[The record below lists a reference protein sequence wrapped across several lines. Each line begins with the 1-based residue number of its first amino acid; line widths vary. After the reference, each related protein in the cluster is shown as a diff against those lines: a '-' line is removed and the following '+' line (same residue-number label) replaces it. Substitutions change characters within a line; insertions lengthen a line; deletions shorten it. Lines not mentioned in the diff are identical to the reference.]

1 MKKTK
6 LFGIFSLVL
15 SAGMLLSGCNDS
27 FTGKTAGKTAYIK
40 IGEVNASR
48 ASAMPDFSI
57 DSISD
62 FTFTLAAAETGE
74 TPETIGEYEGLAE
87 LQEASIPIETGSY
100 DFTLTASKSGTVL
113 RGTITNKEI
122 IVGDNLLSFNLK
134 WDENSLDPLYLGNL
148 EFTIDFSE
156 TINANE
162 IYGISVT
169 LLSYNPETDESTPIL
184 DEEGNPISD
193 YSKEEFTLSENNDV
207 VFTYSNIP
215 SGNYLIQATCYAD
228 VSLEVPLTATPLNVI
243 AIITGGQT
251 SKTTIS
257 PKALDDVYTIKFE
270 NLNGNYLS
278 EKKYTQHSET
288 FTLTELTKSGWFFNG
303 WYDNPSFT
311 GEAITNI
318 EKGSRGNKVLYA
330 KWSRA
335 NGISIN
341 IEKTNDLSLTASV
354 DELHKAV
361 FFTAKGAKDDSTYTW
376 FVDGIVD
383 DYIQENTYLFVP
395 SVSGLKT
402 YVIEVISGH
411 LSATATV
418 SISTESD
425 IYVSATADPN
435 DTADG
440 TEEKPF
446 ASINEACEAIT
457 SSSDYMWSI
466 VDYTINISGKLNNAQ
481 TIPNNVK
488 DYAKSLTLMGR
499 SALDNGIPQD
509 GIDLTVSGSQSSEN
523 ALTIEPDSSITST
536 DFAVITKNLSIS
548 GAYYGI
554 CVGTANTSEEGAANV
569 ILDSGTLIDGNQNG
583 VHVFNHTTA
592 RVKDGVTISNNH
604 GTNTMAGIYVER
616 LGKLYLEG
624 GSFSGNSFYP
634 GSVPNDIYCN
644 SLTPSDRTIY
654 ISSILPEVED
664 SSPFATIIITGLDS
678 SDVYNGYQLINN
690 DGLSTSQFAA
700 QCAKFHVESASNSI
714 NIAIKVNEEGKLQE
728 DLLTTIYVSSIMGS
742 SEGLG
747 TASSPFATI
756 SEAESYIAYH
766 NPNSKADYTIKLEGT
781 FSDGDYY
788 HTIYET
794 LNEKARS
801 ITYMGI
807 SEADS
812 DGNPTDEITG
822 LVDGTRQSYAL
833 CVQTSV
839 PIILKNI
846 KITGGQTGIY
856 IDDEVIE
863 EEADITIG
871 QGCLITDN
879 GNDSGV
885 WITNG
890 KVTLDGGTITN
901 NAGDNGAG
909 VNVSGGEFIMKSGSI
924 NNNSSQSLGGGVYI
938 GYIGSEYGT
947 FTMLGGTISGNSSDA
962 GYSNAVCVEQGA
974 TFNIG
979 GSALIDSDN
988 DVYLSQYSV
997 ITIVDALTGNDS
1009 VATITPAL
1017 YSSEAVYLTLGKDSN
1032 GNDITTTS
1040 IAAEYNK
1047 FKITEQEGGTPW
1059 YMQYN
1064 GTISENEVAGFV
1076 KVTGGTFSY
1085 TAENALSPASGVFI
1099 NGRTITIPNLYAC
1112 VHEVTQGEYE
1122 KYCKYG
1128 DRIPAEYNEGA
1139 YGSGPNFPVYFV
1151 NWYDAIVYCNLRSE
1165 AENLTPVYKIGDETD
1180 PTKWPEIGGNATDKW
1195 CGPAKVYT
1203 AWDTITFDETANGY
1217 RLPTEAEWEF
1227 LARGGNTDSY
1237 TYSGS
1242 DTPADVAWYNN
1253 DESNGSTHI
1262 VKGKNPNGLG
1272 IYDMSGNVW
1281 ELCWDWYT
1289 EDGITVDTPYAG
1301 PESGEGRVLR
1311 GGSWYDGAEWG
1322 AVAKRYSHSQTPR
1335 EFNHIGFRV
1344 VRTITE

>member
-113 RGTITNKEI
+113 IGTITNKEI
-122 IVGDNLLSFNLK
+122 TVGDNLLSFNLK

-162 IYGISVT
+162 IHGISVT

-288 FTLTELTKSGWFFNG
+288 FTLTELTKSGWSFNG

-311 GEAITNI
+311 GEAITSI

-335 NGISIN
+335 NGISVN
-341 IEKTNDLSLTASV
+341 IEKTNDLSLTASI

-488 DYAKSLTLMGR
+488 NYAKSLTLMGR
-499 SALDNGIPQD
+499 SALVNGVPQD

-523 ALTIEPDSSITST
+523 ALTIVPDSSITST
-536 DFAVITKNLSIS
+536 DFAVTIKNLSIS

-554 CVGTANTSEEGAANV
+554 CVGTANTSEEGVANV

-583 VHVFNHTTA
+583 VHVFNDTTA

-624 GSFSGNSFYP
+624 GSFSGNSFSP
-634 GSVPNDIYCN
+634 ESVPNDIYCN

-690 DGLSTSQFAA
+690 DGLSESQFAA
-700 QCAKFHVESASNSI
+700 QCAKFHVESASNAI
-714 NIAIKVNEEGKLQE
+714 NIAIKVNEEGRLEE
-728 DLLTTIYVSSIMGS
+728 DILTTLYVSSTIGNS
-742 SEGLG
+742 TGTG
-747 TASSPFATI
+747 TASRPFATL
-756 SEAESYIAYH
+756 ENAENYIFNH
-766 NPNSKADYTIKLEGT
+766 PNPEADYTIKLEGT
-781 FSDGDYY
+781 FSDSDDY
-788 HTIYET
+788 HTISEN
-794 LNEKARS
+794 LDEKAHS
-801 ITYMGI
+801 ITYIGI
-807 SEADS
+807 SEPDG
-812 DGNPTDEITG
+812 DGNPQDIITG
-822 LVDGTRQSYAL
+822 TVNGDREDNALYVATTVPVIFKNLQIRDG
-833 CVQTSV
+833 C
-839 PIILKNI
+839 
-846 KITGGQTGIY
+846 TGIY
-856 IDDEVIE
+856 TGR
-863 EEADITIG
+863 EADITIG
-871 QGCLITDN
+871 QGCLIINN
-879 GNDSGV
+879 GNSSGV
-885 WITNG
+885 YIDKG
-890 KVTLDGGTITN
+890 KVTLDGGTITD
-901 NAGDNGAG
+901 NAADNGAG
-909 VNVSGGEFIMKSGSI
+909 VSVINGEFIMKSGTI
-924 NNNSSQSLGGGVYI
+924 YANNSTGSGGGVYI

-947 FTMLGGTISGNSSDA
+947 FTMLGGTISGNNSSV
-962 GYSNAVCVEQGA
+962 GYSHAVYVEQGA

-979 GSALIDSDN
+979 GSALIDSNN
-988 DVYLSQYSV
+988 DIYLADGAK
-997 ITIVDALTGNDS
+997 ITIVDALTETS
-1009 VATITPAL
+1009 PIATITPQT
-1017 YSSEAVYLTLGKDSN
+1017 YSTDTVLLTLGKDSN

-1040 IAAEYNK
+1040 IVAEYKK
-1047 FKITEQEGGTPW
+1047 FKITKQEDGTPW
-1059 YMQYN
+1059 YMSFD
-1064 GTISENEVAGFV
+1064 GTISLFV
-1076 KVTGGTFSY
+1076 SVPGGTFSY
-1085 TAENALSPASGVFI
+1085 TAENALTPSSEVFI
-1099 NGRTITIPNLYAC
+1099 EGRTVTIPNLL
-1112 VHEVTQGEYE
+1112 VSDHEVTQGEYE
-1122 KYCKYG
+1122 QYCKYG
-1128 DRIPAEYNEGA
+1128 ATSPNNNYGVGENYPAY
-1139 YGSGPNFPVYFV
+1139 YV
-1151 NWYDAIVYCNLRSE
+1151 NWYDAIVYCNLRSK
-1165 AENLTPVYKIGDETD
+1165 AELLTPVYKIGDETN
-1180 PTKWPEIGGNATDKW
+1180 PTKWPAIEGNATDKW
-1195 CGPAKVYT
+1195 CGPTEVNTDWNA
-1203 AWDTITFDETANGY
+1203 ITFDETANGY
-1217 RLPTEAEWEF
+1217 RLPTEAEWEY
-1227 LARGGNTDSY
+1227 LARGGNADSW

-1242 DTPADVAWYNN
+1242 ENIDDVAWYSGN
-1253 DESNGSTHI
+1253 SNSKTHE
-1262 VKGKNPNGLG
+1262 VKGKTANGLG
-1272 IYDMSGNVW
+1272 LYDLSGNVW
-1281 ELCWDWYT
+1281 EWCYDWFGDI
-1289 EDGITVDTPYAG
+1289 DGNTAATGTASAG
-1301 PESGEGRVLR
+1301 LYRVKR
-1311 GGSWYDGAEWG
+1311 GGSHNNDSGGCTVSTRGNWYPHDRDGN
-1322 AVAKRYSHSQTPR
+1322 YDL
-1335 EFNHIGFRV
+1335 GFRV

>member
-74 TPETIGEYEGLAE
+74 TPETIGEYEGLTQ

-122 IVGDNLLSFNLK
+122 TVGDNLLSFNLK

-162 IYGISVT
+162 IHGISVT
-169 LLSYNPETDESTPIL
+169 LLSYNPETDESTLIL

-228 VSLEVPLTATPLNVI
+228 ISLEVPLTATPLNVI

-311 GEAITNI
+311 GEAITSI

-335 NGISIN
+335 NGISVN

-499 SALDNGIPQD
+499 SALFNGVPQD
-509 GIDLTVSGSQSSEN
+509 GIDLSVSGSQSSEN
-523 ALTIEPDSSITST
+523 ALTIEPDSNITST

-554 CVGTANTSEEGAANV
+554 CVGTANTSEAGVANV

-583 VHVFNHTTA
+583 VHVFNQTTA

-624 GSFSGNSFYP
+624 GSFSGNSFSP
-634 GSVPNDIYCN
+634 ESVPNDIYCN

-654 ISSILPEVED
+654 ISGILPEVEE
-664 SSPFATIIITGLDS
+664 SSPFATIIITGLN
-678 SDVYNGYQLINN
+678 SDDVNNGYQLINN
-690 DGLSTSQFAA
+690 DGLSESQFAT
-700 QCAKFHVESASNSI
+700 QCAKFHVESASNAI
-714 NIAIKVNEEGKLQE
+714 NMAIKVNEEGKLQE
-728 DLLTTIYVSSIMGS
+728 DLLTTIYVSSTKGS
-742 SEGLG
+742 SGGLG
-747 TASSPFATI
+747 TASRPFATLENAENYI
-756 SEAESYIAYH
+756 SNH
-766 NPNSKADYTIKLEGT
+766 PNPEADYTIKLEGT

-794 LNEKARS
+794 LNGKARS

-833 CVQTSV
+833 YVQTSV

-871 QGCLITDN
+871 QGCLITNN

-924 NNNSSQSLGGGVYI
+924 NNNSSGSLGGGVYI

-947 FTMLGGTISGNSSDA
+947 FTMLGGTISGNNSSV
-962 GYSNAVCVEQGA
+962 GYSNAVSVEQGA

-979 GSALIDSDN
+979 GSALIDSNN
-988 DVYLSQYSV
+988 DVYLSQSSV

-1032 GNDITTTS
+1032 GNNITTTS
-1040 IAAEYNK
+1040 IAKEFNK

-1059 YMQYN
+1059 YMSFD
-1064 GTISENEVAGFV
+1064 GTISHSVSVPGISLYYITELTPKSVVLVSRNEG
-1076 KVTGGTFSY
+1076 
-1085 TAENALSPASGVFI
+1085 
-1099 NGRTITIPNLYAC
+1099 TIPNLL
-1112 VHEVTQGEYE
+1112 VSDHEVTQGEYE
-1122 KYCKYG
+1122 EYCKYG
-1128 DRIPAEYNEGA
+1128 GSSRPDSN
-1139 YGSGPNFPVYFV
+1139 YGVDENFPAYYV
-1151 NWYDAIVYCNLRSE
+1151 NWYDAIVYCNLRSK
-1165 AENLTPVYKIGDETD
+1165 AENLNPVYKIGDETD
-1180 PTKWPEIGGNATDKW
+1180 PTKWPDIQGNATDKW
-1195 CGPAKVYT
+1195 CGPSGNNDV
-1203 AWDTITFDETANGY
+1203 WNEITFDETANGY
-1217 RLPTEAEWEF
+1217 RLPTEAEWEY
-1227 LARGGNTDSY
+1227 LARGGNLNSHY

-1242 DTPADVAWYNN
+1242 DNIDIVAWYYGFSG
-1253 DESNGSTHI
+1253 DKTHE
-1262 VKGKNPNGLG
+1262 VKSRAANRLGL
-1272 IYDMSGNVW
+1272 YDMSGNVW
-1281 ELCWDWYT
+1281 EWCYDWKG
-1289 EDGITVDTPYAG
+1289 DISRLTPATG
-1301 PESGEGRVLR
+1301 PASGSYRVKR
-1311 GGSWYDGAEWG
+1311 GGSFADTSDFCSVSYIGYSNPYD
-1322 AVAKRYSHSQTPR
+1322 RDPSL
-1335 EFNHIGFRV
+1335 GFRV

>member
-15 SAGMLLSGCNDS
+15 SAGMLLTGCNNLL
-27 FTGKTAGKTAYIK
+27 TGKTGGKTAYIK
-40 IGEVNASR
+40 IGQVNASR
-48 ASAMPDFSI
+48 SALPDFS
-57 DSISD
+57 
-62 FTFTLAAAETGE
+62 T
-74 TPETIGEYEGLAE
+74 ETIANFN
-87 LQEASIPIETGSY
+87 
-100 DFTLTASKSGTVL
+100 FTLTGTKQGDTEKELGSFTSLADLQSESIAIITGIYNFTLRAEKSGSVL
-113 RGTITNKEI
+113 EDTITNQEI
-122 IVGDNLLSFNLK
+122 TTGDNSLTFNLK
-134 WDENSLDPLYLGNL
+134 WDETSLDPTCLGNL
-148 EFTIDFSE
+148 EITIDFSTAE
-156 TINANE
+156 NANLLKV
-162 IYGISVT
+162 IRID
-169 LLSYNPETDESTPIL
+169 LLSYDPET
-184 DEEGNPISD
+184 EETTQIVDNDSNPISD
-193 YSKEEFTLSENNDV
+193 YQKEFFPVDFSNNNKAIYTLNGL
-207 VFTYSNIP
+207 P
-215 SGNYLIQATCYAD
+215 SGVYLMQAYCYAD
-228 VSLEVPLTATPLNVI
+228 VYGEVPLLESPLDDIVV
-243 AIITGGQT
+243 ITGSQT
-251 SKTTIS
+251 SKDTIAVAS
-257 PKALDDVYTIKFE
+257 LADVYTISFE
-270 NLNGNYLS
+270 NLNNNYLS
-278 EKKYTQHSET
+278 NKNYTQHSPDI
-288 FTLTELTKSGWFFNG
+288 TLQTLSKSGWAFGG
-303 WYDNPSFT
+303 WYDNPNFKGT
-311 GEAITNI
+311 PIATIP
-318 EKGSRGNKVLYA
+318 KGSSGNKVLYA

-335 NGISIN
+335 NGITVN
-341 IEKTNDLSLTASV
+341 IDQANDIYLTASV

-361 FFTAKGAKDDSTYTW
+361 QFTARGAAAGSTYTW
-376 FVDGIVD
+376 FIDGWKDADV
-383 DYIQENTYLFVP
+383 QSNTYMLVP
-395 SVSGLKT
+395 RISGLRT
-402 YVIEVISGH
+402 YVIEVISGQ
-411 LSATATV
+411 LSASATV

-425 IYVSATADPN
+425 IYVSATANPN
-435 DTADG
+435 VTADG
-440 TEEKPF
+440 TEDKPF
-446 ASINEACEAIT
+446 ASIEDACAAIT
-457 SSSDYMWSI
+457 SFDDY
-466 VDYTINISGKLNNAQ
+466 VDPVIDFTINISGKLNNAQ

-499 SALDNGIPQD
+499 SALVNGVPQD
-509 GIDLTVSGSQSSEN
+509 GIDLTVSGSQSPEN
-523 ALTIEPDSSITST
+523 ALTIVPDSNIIST

-554 CVGTANTSEEGAANV
+554 CVGTANTSEAGAANV

-583 VHVFNHTTA
+583 VHVFNRTTA

-604 GTNTMAGIYVER
+604 GSDTMAGIYVER
-616 LGKLYLEG
+616 LGELYLEG
-624 GSFSGNSFYP
+624 GNFSGNSFSP
-634 GSVPNDIYCN
+634 ASVPNDIYCN
-644 SLTPSDRTIY
+644 NLTSADRTIY
-654 ISSILPEVED
+654 ISGILPEVED
-664 SSPFATIIITGLDS
+664 SSPFATIIITGLNNV
-678 SDVYNGYQLINN
+678 DVNNGYQLINN
-690 DGLSTSQFAA
+690 DGLSESQFAA
-700 QCAKFHVESASNSI
+700 QCAKFHVESASNAI
-714 NIAIKVNEEGKLQE
+714 NMAIKVNEEGKLQK

-742 SEGLG
+742 SGGLG

-756 SEAESYIAYH
+756 SEAESYIVND
-766 NPNSKADYTIKLEGT
+766 NPNPEADYIIKLEGT
-781 FSDGDYY
+781 FSDDDSY
-788 HTIYET
+788 HTISET

-807 SEADS
+807 SEADT

-822 LVDGTRQSYAL
+822 LVDGTRQRFAL
-833 CVQTSV
+833 CVETSV

-856 IDDEVIE
+856 IDDEV

-871 QGCLITDN
+871 QGCLIINN
-879 GNDSGV
+879 GNSSGV
-885 WITNG
+885 YIDKG
-890 KVTLDGGTITN
+890 KVTLDGGTITD
-901 NAGDNGAG
+901 NAADNGAG
-909 VNVSGGEFIMKSGSI
+909 VSVINGEFIMKSGSI
-924 NNNSSQSLGGGVYI
+924 NNNSSQSLGGGVYV
-938 GYIGSEYGT
+938 GYDGPKNGT
-947 FTMLGGTISGNSSDA
+947 FTMLGGTISGNNSSV

-979 GSALIDSDN
+979 GSALIDSNN
-988 DVYLSQYSV
+988 DVYLRQYSV

-1009 VATITPAL
+1009 VATITPDS

-1040 IAAEYNK
+1040 IAKEFNK
-1047 FKITEQEGGTPW
+1047 FKITEQEGDIPW

-1112 VHEVTQGEYE
+1112 EHEVTQSEYE

-1151 NWYDAIVYCNLRSE
+1151 NWYDAIVYCNLRSK

-1262 VKGKNPNGLG
+1262 VKGKDPNGLG

-1301 PESGEGRVLR
+1301 PESGTSRVLR

>member
-15 SAGMLLSGCNDS
+15 SAGMLLSGCKDS

-62 FTFTLAAAETGE
+62 FTFTLAAAETGQ
-74 TPETIGEYEGLAE
+74 TSETIGEYEGLAE

-122 IVGDNLLSFNLK
+122 IAGDNLLSFNLK

-169 LLSYNPETDESTPIL
+169 LLSYNPETEESTPIL

-228 VSLEVPLTATPLNVI
+228 VYLEVPLTATPLNVI

-288 FTLTELTKSGWFFNG
+288 FTLTELTKSGWSFNG

-311 GEAITNI
+311 GETITSI

-335 NGISIN
+335 NGISVN

-499 SALDNGIPQD
+499 SALVNGVPQD
-509 GIDLTVSGSQSSEN
+509 GIDLTVSGSQSPEN
-523 ALTIEPDSSITST
+523 ALTIVPDSNTTST
-536 DFAVITKNLSIS
+536 DFAVTIKNLSIS

-554 CVGTANTSEEGAANV
+554 CVGTANTSEEGVANV

-583 VHVFNHTTA
+583 VHVFNNTTA

-616 LGKLYLEG
+616 LGELYLEG
-624 GSFSGNSFYP
+624 GSFSGNSFSP
-634 GSVPNDIYCN
+634 ESVPNDIYCN

-654 ISSILPEVED
+654 ISGILPEVEE

-690 DGLSTSQFAA
+690 DGLSESQFAA
-700 QCAKFHVESASNSI
+700 QCAKFHVESASDAI
-714 NIAIKVNEEGKLQE
+714 RIAIKVNEEGRLQE
-728 DLLTTIYVSSIMGS
+728 DLLTTIYVSSTRGS
-742 SEGLG
+742 SAGLG
-747 TASSPFATI
+747 TASKPFATI
-756 SEAESYIAYH
+756 SAAESYIVND
-766 NPNSKADYTIKLEGT
+766 NPNSEADYIIKLEGT
-781 FSDGDYY
+781 FSDSDDY
-788 HTIYET
+788 HTIPEN
-794 LNEKARS
+794 LDEKAHS
-801 ITYMGI
+801 ITYIGI
-807 SEADS
+807 SEPDG
-812 DGNPTDEITG
+812 DGNPQDIITG
-822 LVDGTRQSYAL
+822 TVNGDREDNALYVATTVPVIFKNLQIRDG
-833 CVQTSV
+833 C
-839 PIILKNI
+839 
-846 KITGGQTGIY
+846 TGIY
-856 IDDEVIE
+856 TGR
-863 EEADITIG
+863 EADITIG
-871 QGCLITDN
+871 QGCLIINN
-879 GNDSGV
+879 GNSSGV
-885 WITNG
+885 YIDKG
-890 KVTLDGGTITN
+890 RVTLDGGTITD
-901 NAGDNGAG
+901 NAADNGAG
-909 VNVSGGEFIMKSGSI
+909 VSVINGEFIMKSGTI

-947 FTMLGGTISGNSSDA
+947 FTMLGGTISGNNSSVE
-962 GYSNAVCVEQGA
+962 YSNAVCVEQGA

-979 GSALIDSDN
+979 GSALIDSNN
-988 DVYLSQYSV
+988 DIYLADGAK
-997 ITIVDALTGNDS
+997 ITIVDALTGTS
-1009 VATITPAL
+1009 PIATITPQT
-1017 YSSEAVYLTLGKDSN
+1017 YSADTVLLTLGKDSN

-1047 FKITEQEGGTPW
+1047 FKITKQEDGTSW

-1085 TAENALSPASGVFI
+1085 TSENALSPASGVFI

-1112 VHEVTQGEYE
+1112 DHEVTQGEYE

-1128 DRIPAEYNEGA
+1128 DRIPAEYNDGA

-1151 NWYDAIVYCNLRSE
+1151 NWYDAIVYCNLRSK

-1242 DTPADVAWYNN
+1242 DTLADVAWYNN

-1262 VKGKNPNGLG
+1262 VKGKDPNGLG

-1301 PESGEGRVLR
+1301 PESGDSRALR

>member
-74 TPETIGEYEGLAE
+74 TPETIGEYEGLTQ

-122 IVGDNLLSFNLK
+122 TVGDNLLSFNLK

-156 TINANE
+156 TINATE
-162 IYGISVT
+162 IHGISVT

-184 DEEGNPISD
+184 DENGNPISD

-288 FTLTELTKSGWFFNG
+288 FTLTELTKSGWSFNG

-311 GEAITNI
+311 GEAITSI

-335 NGISIN
+335 NGISVN

-425 IYVSATADPN
+425 IYVSAITNPN

-488 DYAKSLTLMGR
+488 DYAKSLTLKGR

-509 GIDLTVSGSQSSEN
+509 GIDLTVSGSQSPEN

-624 GSFSGNSFYP
+624 GSFSGNSFSP
-634 GSVPNDIYCN
+634 ESVPNDIYCN

-700 QCAKFHVESASNSI
+700 QCAKFHIESASNAI
-714 NIAIKVNEEGKLQE
+714 NIAIKANEEGKLQE
-728 DLLTTIYVSSIMGS
+728 DLLTTIYVSSIIGS

-747 TASSPFATI
+747 TASKPFATLENAENYI
-756 SEAESYIAYH
+756 SNH
-766 NPNSKADYTIKLEGT
+766 PNPEADYIIKLEGT
-781 FSDGDYY
+781 FSDSDDY
-788 HTIYET
+788 HTIPEN
-794 LNEKARS
+794 LDEKAHS
-801 ITYMGI
+801 ITYIGI
-807 SEADS
+807 SEPDG
-812 DGNPTDEITG
+812 DGNPQDIITG
-822 LVDGTRQSYAL
+822 TVNGDREDNALYVATTVPVIFKNLQIRDG
-833 CVQTSV
+833 C
-839 PIILKNI
+839 
-846 KITGGQTGIY
+846 TGIY
-856 IDDEVIE
+856 TGR
-863 EEADITIG
+863 EADITIG
-871 QGCLITDN
+871 QGCLIINN
-879 GNDSGV
+879 GNSSGV
-885 WITNG
+885 YIDKG
-890 KVTLDGGTITN
+890 KVTLDGGTIKD
-901 NAGDNGAG
+901 NAADNGAG
-909 VNVSGGEFIMKSGSI
+909 VSVINGEFIMKSGTI
-924 NNNSSQSLGGGVYI
+924 YANNSTSSGGGVYV
-938 GYIGSEYGT
+938 GYDGQKNGT
-947 FTMLGGTISGNSSDA
+947 FTMLGGTIRDNEAS
-962 GYSNAVCVEQGA
+962 VEHGHGVSVEPDS
-974 TFNIG
+974 TFNLG
-979 GSALIDSDN
+979 GSALIDSNN
-988 DVYLSQYSV
+988 DIYLADGAK
-997 ITIVDALTGNDS
+997 ITIVDALTGTS
-1009 VATITPAL
+1009 PIATITPQT
-1017 YSSEAVYLTLGKDSN
+1017 YSTDTVLLTLGKDSN
-1032 GNDITTTS
+1032 GNNITTTS
-1040 IAAEYNK
+1040 IAKEFNK

-1059 YMQYN
+1059 YMSFD
-1064 GTISENEVAGFV
+1064 GTISHSVSVPGISLYYIPELTPMSVVLVSRNEG
-1076 KVTGGTFSY
+1076 
-1085 TAENALSPASGVFI
+1085 
-1099 NGRTITIPNLYAC
+1099 TIPNLL
-1112 VHEVTQGEYE
+1112 VSDHEVTQGEYE
-1122 KYCKYG
+1122 EYCKYG
-1128 DRIPAEYNEGA
+1128 GSSRPDSN
-1139 YGSGPNFPVYFV
+1139 YGVDENFPAYYVS
-1151 NWYDAIVYCNLRSE
+1151 WYDAIVYCNLRSK
-1165 AENLTPVYKIGDETD
+1165 AELLTEVYKIGDETD
-1180 PTKWPEIGGNATDKW
+1180 PTKWPDIQGNATDKW
-1195 CGPAKVYT
+1195 CGPSGNNDV
-1203 AWDTITFDETANGY
+1203 WNEITFDETANGY
-1217 RLPTEAEWEF
+1217 RLPTEAEWEY
-1227 LARGGNTDSY
+1227 LARGGNLNSHY

-1242 DTPADVAWYNN
+1242 DNIDIVAWYYGFSG
-1253 DESNGSTHI
+1253 DKTHE
-1262 VKGKNPNGLG
+1262 VKSRAANRLGL
-1272 IYDMSGNVW
+1272 YDMSGNVW
-1281 ELCWDWYT
+1281 EWCYDWKG
-1289 EDGITVDTPYAG
+1289 DISRLTPATG
-1301 PESGEGRVLR
+1301 PASGSYRVKR
-1311 GGSWYDGAEWG
+1311 GGSFADTSDFCSVSYIGYSNPYD
-1322 AVAKRYSHSQTPR
+1322 RDPSL
-1335 EFNHIGFRV
+1335 GFRV

>member
-40 IGEVNASR
+40 IGQVNASR
-48 ASAMPDFSI
+48 SALPDF
-57 DSISD
+57 
-62 FTFTLAAAETGE
+62 TT
-74 TPETIGEYEGLAE
+74 ETIANFN
-87 LQEASIPIETGSY
+87 
-100 DFTLTASKSGTVL
+100 FTLTGTKEGDTEKELGSFTSLADLQAESIAITTGIYNFTLRAEKSGSVL
-113 RGTITNKEI
+113 EDTITNQEI
-122 IVGDNLLSFNLK
+122 TTGDNSLAFNLK
-134 WDENSLDPLYLGNL
+134 WDETSLDPTCLGNL
-148 EFTIDFSE
+148 EITIDFS
-156 TINANE
+156 TAVNANLLKV
-162 IYGISVT
+162 IRID
-169 LLSYNPETDESTPIL
+169 LLSYDPET
-184 DEEGNPISD
+184 EETTQIVDNDSNPISD
-193 YSKEEFTLSENNDV
+193 YQKEFFPVDFSDNKALYTLNGL
-207 VFTYSNIP
+207 P
-215 SGNYLIQATCYAD
+215 SGVYLMQAYCYAD
-228 VSLEVPLTATPLNVI
+228 VYGEVPLLESPLDDIVV
-243 AIITGGQT
+243 ITGSQT
-251 SKTTIS
+251 SKDTIAVAS
-257 PKALDDVYTIKFE
+257 LADVYTISFE
-270 NLNGNYLS
+270 NLNNTYLS
-278 EKKYTQHSET
+278 NKNYTQHSPDI
-288 FTLTELTKSGWFFNG
+288 TLQTLSKSGWFFNG

-311 GEAITNI
+311 GEAITSI
-318 EKGSRGNKVLYA
+318 EKGSCGNKVLYA

-335 NGISIN
+335 NGISVN
-341 IEKTNDLSLTASV
+341 IESTNDLSLTASV

-361 FFTAKGAKDDSTYTW
+361 RFTAKGAKDDSTYTW

-425 IYVSATADPN
+425 IYVSATAN
-435 DTADG
+435 TNVTADG
-440 TEEKPF
+440 TEDKPF
-446 ASINEACEAIT
+446 ASIEDACAAIT
-457 SSSDYMWSI
+457 SFDYY
-466 VDYTINISGKLNNAQ
+466 VDPVIDFTINISGTLTSAQ
-481 TIPNNVK
+481 TIPGNMKN
-488 DYAKSLTLMGR
+488 YAKSLTLTGR
-499 SALDNGIPQD
+499 SALVNGVPQD
-509 GIDLTVSGSQSSEN
+509 GIDLTVSGSQSPEN
-523 ALTIEPDSSITST
+523 ALTIVPDSNITST

-583 VHVFNHTTA
+583 VHVFNYTTA

-624 GSFSGNSFYP
+624 GSFSGNSFSP
-634 GSVPNDIYCN
+634 ESVPNDIYCN

-654 ISSILPEVED
+654 ISGILPEVED

-678 SDVYNGYQLINN
+678 NDVYDGYQLINN
-690 DGLSTSQFAA
+690 DGLSESQFAA

-714 NIAIKVNEEGKLQE
+714 KIAIKVNEEGKLQE
-728 DLLTTIYVSSIMGS
+728 DLLTTIYVSSTKGS

-756 SEAESYIAYH
+756 SEAESYIAYN
-766 NPNSKADYTIKLEGT
+766 NPNPEADYTIKLEGT
-781 FSDGDYY
+781 FSDGDSY

-794 LNEKARS
+794 LNGKARS
-801 ITYMGI
+801 IIYMGI

-822 LVDGTRQSYAL
+822 LVDGDGTRERYAL

-879 GNDSGV
+879 GNDSGLS
-885 WITNG
+885 ITNG

-947 FTMLGGTISGNSSDA
+947 FTMLGGTISGNNSSV
-962 GYSNAVCVEQGA
+962 GYSNAVSVEQGA

-979 GSALIDSDN
+979 GSALIDSNN
-988 DVYLSQYSV
+988 DIYLADGAK
-997 ITIVDALTGNDS
+997 ITIVDALTGTS
-1009 VATITPAL
+1009 PIATITPET
-1017 YSSEAVYLTLGKDSN
+1017 YSTDNVILTLGKDSN
-1032 GNDITTTS
+1032 GNNITTTS
-1040 IAAEYNK
+1040 IAKEFNK

-1059 YMQYN
+1059 YMSFD
-1064 GTISENEVAGFV
+1064 GTISHSVSVPGISLNYIPFLTPMSVVLVSRNEG
-1076 KVTGGTFSY
+1076 
-1085 TAENALSPASGVFI
+1085 
-1099 NGRTITIPNLYAC
+1099 TIPNLL
-1112 VHEVTQGEYE
+1112 VSDHEVTQGEYE
-1122 KYCKYG
+1122 EYCKYG
-1128 DRIPAEYNEGA
+1128 GSSRPDSN
-1139 YGSGPNFPVYFV
+1139 YGVDENFPAYYV
-1151 NWYDAIVYCNLRSE
+1151 NWYDAIVYCNLRSK
-1165 AENLTPVYKIGDETD
+1165 AENLNPVYKIGDETD
-1180 PTKWPEIGGNATDKW
+1180 PTKWPDIGGNATDKW
-1195 CGPAKVYT
+1195 CGPSGNNDV
-1203 AWDTITFDETANGY
+1203 WNEITFDETANGY
-1217 RLPTEAEWEF
+1217 RLPTNAEWEY
-1227 LARGGNTDSY
+1227 LARGGNLNSQY

-1242 DTPADVAWYNN
+1242 DNIDIVAWYYGFSG
-1253 DESNGSTHI
+1253 DKTHE
-1262 VKGKNPNGLG
+1262 VKSRAANRLGL
-1272 IYDMSGNVW
+1272 YDMSGNVW
-1281 ELCWDWYT
+1281 ELCYDWQG
-1289 EDGITVDTPYAG
+1289 DISRLTPATG
-1301 PESGEGRVLR
+1301 PASGNYRVKR
-1311 GGSWYDGAEWG
+1311 GGSFATTSEYCSVSYIGYGNPYD
-1322 AVAKRYSHSQTPR
+1322 R
-1335 EFNHIGFRV
+1335 EPSLGFRV

>member
-27 FTGKTAGKTAYIK
+27 FTGKTGGKTAYIK
-40 IGEVNASR
+40 IGQVNASR
-48 ASAMPDFSI
+48 SALPDFS
-57 DSISD
+57 
-62 FTFTLAAAETGE
+62 T
-74 TPETIGEYEGLAE
+74 ETIANFN
-87 LQEASIPIETGSY
+87 
-100 DFTLTASKSGTVL
+100 FTLTSTKEGDTEKELGSFTSLADLQAESIAITTGTYNFTLRAEKSGSVL
-113 RGTITNKEI
+113 EDTITNQEI
-122 IVGDNLLSFNLK
+122 TTGDNSLTFNLK
-134 WDENSLDPLYLGNL
+134 WDETSLDPTCLGNL
-148 EFTIDFSE
+148 EITIDFSTAE
-156 TINANE
+156 NANLLKV
-162 IYGISVT
+162 IRID
-169 LLSYNPETDESTPIL
+169 LLSYDPET
-184 DEEGNPISD
+184 EETTQIVDNDSNPISD
-193 YSKEEFTLSENNDV
+193 YQKEFFPVDFSNNNKAVYTLNGL
-207 VFTYSNIP
+207 P
-215 SGNYLIQATCYAD
+215 SGIYIMQAYCYAD
-228 VSLEVPLTATPLNVI
+228 VYGEVPLLESPLDDIVV
-243 AIITGGQT
+243 ITGSQT
-251 SKTTIS
+251 SKDTIAVAS
-257 PKALDDVYTIKFE
+257 LADVYTISFE
-270 NLNGNYLS
+270 NLNNTYLS
-278 EKKYTQHSET
+278 NKNYTQHSPDI
-288 FTLTELTKSGWFFNG
+288 TLQTLSKSGWFFNG

-311 GEAITNI
+311 GEAITSI

-335 NGISIN
+335 NGISVN

-361 FFTAKGAKDDSTYTW
+361 FFTAKGAEDGSTYTW

-395 SVSGLKT
+395 FVSGLKT

-425 IYVSATADPN
+425 IYVSAITNPN

-440 TEEKPF
+440 TEDKPF
-446 ASINEACEAIT
+446 ASIEDACAAIT
-457 SSSDYMWSI
+457 SFDDY
-466 VDYTINISGKLNNAQ
+466 VDPVIDFTINISGKLNNAQ
-481 TIPNNVK
+481 TIPNNIK
-488 DYAKSLTLMGR
+488 DYAKSLTITGR
-499 SALDNGIPQD
+499 SALVNGVPQD
-509 GIDLTVSGSQSSEN
+509 GIDLSVSGSQSPEN
-523 ALTIEPDSSITST
+523 ALTIVPDSNTTST

-554 CVGTANTSEEGAANV
+554 CIGTANTSEVGVANV

-583 VHVFNHTTA
+583 VHVFNQTTA

-624 GSFSGNSFYP
+624 GSFSGNSFSP
-634 GSVPNDIYCN
+634 ESVPNDIYCN

-654 ISSILPEVED
+654 ISSILPEVEE
-664 SSPFATIIITGLDS
+664 SSPFATIIITGLN
-678 SDVYNGYQLINN
+678 SDDVNNGYQLINN
-690 DGLSTSQFAA
+690 DGLSESQFAT
-700 QCAKFHVESASNSI
+700 QCAKFHVESASNAI
-714 NIAIKVNEEGKLQE
+714 NMAIKVNEEGRLEE
-728 DLLTTIYVSSIMGS
+728 DILTTLYVSSTIGNS
-742 SEGLG
+742 TGTG
-747 TASSPFATI
+747 TASRPFATLENAENYI
-756 SEAESYIAYH
+756 SNH
-766 NPNSKADYTIKLEGT
+766 PNPEADYTIKLEGT
-781 FSDGDYY
+781 FSDSDDY
-788 HTIYET
+788 HTIPEN
-794 LNEKARS
+794 LDEKAHS
-801 ITYMGI
+801 ITYIGI
-807 SEADS
+807 SEPDG
-812 DGNPTDEITG
+812 DGNPQDIITG
-822 LVDGTRQSYAL
+822 TVNGNREDNAL
-833 CVQTSV
+833 YVATTV
-839 PIILKNI
+839 PVILKNLQI
-846 KITGGQTGIY
+846 RDGRTGIY
-856 IDDEVIE
+856 TGRD
-863 EEADITIG
+863 ADITIG
-871 QGCLITDN
+871 QGCLIINN
-879 GNDSGV
+879 GNSSGV
-885 WITNG
+885 YIYKG
-890 KVTLDGGTITN
+890 KVTLDGGTIKD
-901 NAGDNGAG
+901 NAADNGAG
-909 VNVSGGEFIMKSGSI
+909 VRVINGEFIMKSGTI
-924 NNNSSQSLGGGVYI
+924 YANNSTGSGGGVYI
-938 GYIGSEYGT
+938 GYDGPKNGT
-947 FTMLGGTISGNSSDA
+947 FTMLGGTIRDNEAS
-962 GYSNAVCVEQGA
+962 VEHGHGVSVEPDS
-974 TFNIG
+974 TFNLG
-979 GSALIDSDN
+979 GSALIDSNN
-988 DVYLSQYSV
+988 DIYLADGAK
-997 ITIVDALTGNDS
+997 ITIVDALTGTS
-1009 VATITPAL
+1009 PIATITPET
-1017 YSSEAVYLTLGKDSN
+1017 YSTDTVLLTLGKDSK

-1040 IAAEYNK
+1040 IAKEFNK
-1047 FKITEQEGGTPW
+1047 FKITEQEDGTSW

-1112 VHEVTQGEYE
+1112 DHEVTQGEYE

-1301 PESGEGRVLR
+1301 PESGTSRVLR